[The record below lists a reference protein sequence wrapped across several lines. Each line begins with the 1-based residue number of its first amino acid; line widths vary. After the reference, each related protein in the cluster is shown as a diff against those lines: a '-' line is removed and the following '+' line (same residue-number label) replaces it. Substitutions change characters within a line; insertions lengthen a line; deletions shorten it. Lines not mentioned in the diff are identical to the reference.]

1 LAGEA
6 EELGPRPQEPEEEEI
21 SEDEWLAL
29 LPPSGKERE
38 RPDIQPLAPGQVA
51 KRAGGP
57 EEGAERPCTV
67 AFISSRMFLPGL
79 MTLAASYRRHNPD
92 DRCNWAFLWHS
103 TLPDTN
109 LSANQRA
116 SLETLAGPRMVR
128 FLQVDGQRASLFLSV
143 PTRSAMGH
151 AALLKLELFWAFGPK
166 HTVVY
171 LDTDMLVTGPL
182 DKMWEDLNSAAPGP
196 WTIHGSSPWH
206 KRTLN
211 TGFFVF
217 TTPVPAEVTSG
228 IKERCEFYTREGH
241 VPGTGGDQDI
251 VNDATGQYRNIHTD
265 WYTNFRPG
273 GQAEIPKWR
282 IVHWCGSGKPW
293 KVPGAFNNKQHAG
306 KELDDMWQK
315 ECHELEQQFMNMY
328 CEMPSP

>member
-1 LAGEA
+1 
-6 EELGPRPQEPEEEEI
+6 
-21 SEDEWLAL
+21 
-29 LPPSGKERE
+29 
-38 RPDIQPLAPGQVA
+38 
-51 KRAGGP
+51 
-57 EEGAERPCTV
+57 
-67 AFISSRMFLPGL
+67 

-128 FLQVDGQRASLFLSV
+128 FLQVDGERANLFISV

-182 DKMWEDLNSAAPGP
+182 DKMWEDLSRAASGP
-196 WTIHGSSPWH
+196 WKIHGSAPA
-206 KRTLN
+206 KRNYMN
-211 TGFFVF
+211 TGFFAF
-217 TTPVPAEVTSG
+217 TTPVPAELTSG
-228 IKERCEFYTREGH
+228 IQGQCESYARTGTI
-241 VPGTGGDQDI
+241 PGTGDQTI
-251 VNDATGQYRNIHTD
+251 MNNVIGKYRNLHTD
-265 WYTNFRPG
+265 WFTNYRP
-273 GQAEIPKWR
+273 APNEVPKWR
-282 IVHWCGSGKPW
+282 IVHWCGSRKPW
-293 KVPGAFNNKQHAG
+293 GVPGAFSNSDEVSEK
-306 KELDDMWQK
+306 LDGLWQQ
-315 ECHELEQQFMNMY
+315 ECHELEHDFMNMY